1 MEANLLENSTK
12 ISTDRFQISNTSLNF
27 NSKAIVAKEGLSKT
41 HTTKKIL
48 TNTSIRI
55 NSLTIDRSKIKR
67 MLAREA
73 NMLKSRDFK
82 TRSKENNFKRKLL
95 SRSNTSLKQRK
106 QVKINNRHHKSSLSS
121 KISQLF
127 RSLKEEMSNQIISK
141 LLLMRKLIRIKLC
154 QQDRFN
160 RSKRNLRL
168 WYSNKIRNSLNNLNS
183 NQKLKFKMI
192 ASIQAKPPEMHKTRC
207 HIDKY
212 SLKRSIITRM
222 IRKEV
227 DQMSLRGL
235 L

>member
-41 HTTKKIL
+41 YNTKKIL
-48 TNTSIRI
+48 INTSIRI
-55 NSLTIDRSKIKR
+55 NSLTTDRSKIKR
-67 MLAREA
+67 MLARVA

-141 LLLMRKLIRIKLC
+141 LLLMRKLI
-154 QQDRFN
+154 
-160 RSKRNLRL
+160 
-168 WYSNKIRNSLNNLNS
+168 
-183 NQKLKFKMI
+183 
-192 ASIQAKPPEMHKTRC
+192 
-207 HIDKY
+207 
-212 SLKRSIITRM
+212 II
-222 IRKEV
+222 
-227 DQMSLRGL
+227 
-235 L
+235 